1 RLHNSLLS
9 QDVTTVGAVMYHLDA
24 DEQALLRLD
33 GVTDDSIETIRERMD
48 ELVNSS
54 EFQALLASE
63 EVAEEAAGA
72 EAVAEAEE
80 AEPEAVDVV
89 EAAEAVEEAEEIP
102 AEAEVEPEAVVEAA
116 EEEEPAAEEM
126 VEEPAAE
133 TAEEDLVLPIDDLS
147 VSLVDVLAEPEKEV
161 EEEKGKDKKIV
172 IVARP
177 APSLDQGRTEKA
189 AE

>member
-1 RLHNSLLS
+1 EEMIEKVRHVLAKKEANRPITAEDYMLLDRFVAGVEGRVIEARAASYDELRQERVAARQRVPAFAWNLELEELNLPLRLHNSLLS

-54 EFQALLASE
+54 EFQAWLASE

-80 AEPEAVDVV
+80 AEPETADVV
-89 EAAEAVEEAEEIP
+89 EAAEAVEE
-102 AEAEVEPEAVVEAA
+102 
-116 EEEEPAAEEM
+116 
-126 VEEPAAE
+126 
-133 TAEEDLVLPIDDLS
+133 
-147 VSLVDVLAEPEKEV
+147 
-161 EEEKGKDKKIV
+161 
-172 IVARP
+172 
-177 APSLDQGRTEKA
+177 
-189 AE
+189 